1 MDELTRRHAG
11 RHGTDSPNNS
21 EVLSVLCGRRN
32 ATVLRGP
39 STSTFKGP
47 GPLWRC
53 PPTFVCLTESV
64 QVERAWI
71 GVGNS
76 RDPEGRGG
84 GAWAI

>member
-21 EVLSVLCGRRN
+21 EVLSVLC
-32 ATVLRGP
+32 
-39 STSTFKGP
+39 
-47 GPLWRC
+47 
-53 PPTFVCLTESV
+53 V